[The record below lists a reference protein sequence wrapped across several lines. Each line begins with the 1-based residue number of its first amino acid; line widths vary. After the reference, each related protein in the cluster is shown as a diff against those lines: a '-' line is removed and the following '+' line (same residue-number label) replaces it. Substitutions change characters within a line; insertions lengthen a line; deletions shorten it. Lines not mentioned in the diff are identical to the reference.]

1 MPELRERPATDRSIG
16 ELIGQLS
23 QDMTLLV
30 RQEARLAK
38 SEMQQKLSRV
48 AADVMSLATGGIV
61 AFVGGL
67 ALAAAAIL
75 VLIDPVG
82 LSPWLAAL
90 LVGAVLVLVGGVML
104 GRGLRD
110 LKRAD
115 PAPRRT
121 VATIKEDIR
130 WAKELRP

>member
-61 AFVGGL
+61 AFIGGL

-90 LVGAVLVLVGGVML
+90 LVGAVLVLAGGVML
-104 GRGLRD
+104 GRGVRD

-121 VATIKEDIR
+121 VATIKEDIQ